1 MYITRVK
8 ILNNHGSQIIDW
20 IKAIWAVFKI
30 FWSNFCFHR
39 IMFFCYLRVHPSFLP
54 HSSNSQ
60 IALSFNSLAP
70 FFHYSISTD
79 LPYFSSNFFIPLA
92 PHFFT
97 LHFLSRAPHQSKSL
111 TSFAK
116 LSQPSSFS
124 FSHFHSHILTPP
136 PILFSL
142 SSHPS
147 TPSRTTWSQG

>member
-1 MYITRVK
+1 MPPFR
-8 ILNNHGSQIIDW
+8 
-20 IKAIWAVFKI
+20 
-30 FWSNFCFHR
+30 
-39 IMFFCYLRVHPSFLP
+39 YLRVHPSFLP

-97 LHFLSRAPHQSKSL
+97 LHFLSRAPCQSKSL

-136 PILFSL
+136 PPILFSL
-142 SSHPS
+142 SIFTILTRPLPVVPLGAKAKRVSN
-147 TPSRTTWSQG
+147 